1 MAVVVI
7 DMERISSQKLG
18 ANLKFESKF
27 EVQQSNQET
36 EKFTAEG
43 QETSLL
49 NEIIVATSEN
59 NSKSS
64 SHSEAIDFRLCSPP
78 IGNFLF
84 WFFLNLK
91 FESKFE
97 VQQSKQET
105 EKFQIEGQ
113 ETSLLNEIIVG
124 TSENNSKSV
133 SNSEAIDFRLC
144 SPPIGNFLFW
154 FLIAGIL

>member
-36 EKFTAEG
+36 EKFPAEG

-64 SHSEAIDFRLCSPP
+64 NHSEAIDFRLCSPP
-78 IGNFLF
+78 IGNFCF
-84 WFFLNLK
+84 DFF
-91 FESKFE
+91 
-97 VQQSKQET
+97 
-105 EKFQIEGQ
+105 
-113 ETSLLNEIIVG
+113 EI
-124 TSENNSKSV
+124 
-133 SNSEAIDFRLC
+133 
-144 SPPIGNFLFW
+144 
-154 FLIAGIL
+154 

>member
-78 IGNFLF
+78 IGI
-84 WFFLNLK
+84 FFCYL
-91 FESKFE
+91 
-97 VQQSKQET
+97 
-105 EKFQIEGQ
+105 
-113 ETSLLNEIIVG
+113 
-124 TSENNSKSV
+124 
-133 SNSEAIDFRLC
+133 
-144 SPPIGNFLFW
+144 
-154 FLIAGIL
+154 FLIASLNLSMKFSK

>member
-49 NEIIVATSEN
+49 NEIIVATSQN

-64 SHSEAIDFRLCSPP
+64 SHSEAIDFRQCSPP
-78 IGNFLF
+78 IGISLF
-84 WFFLNLK
+84 
-91 FESKFE
+91 
-97 VQQSKQET
+97 
-105 EKFQIEGQ
+105 
-113 ETSLLNEIIVG
+113 
-124 TSENNSKSV
+124 
-133 SNSEAIDFRLC
+133 
-144 SPPIGNFLFW
+144 
-154 FLIAGIL
+154 

>member
-59 NSKSS
+59 NSKTSN
-64 SHSEAIDFRLCSPP
+64 HIKAIDFRLCSPP
-78 IGNFLF
+78 IGNFLI
-84 WFFLNLK
+84 
-91 FESKFE
+91 
-97 VQQSKQET
+97 T
-105 EKFQIEGQ
+105 
-113 ETSLLNEIIVG
+113 
-124 TSENNSKSV
+124 
-133 SNSEAIDFRLC
+133 
-144 SPPIGNFLFW
+144 
-154 FLIAGIL
+154 

>member
-78 IGNFLF
+78 IGNFF
-84 WFFLNLK
+84 VFIFDCE
-91 FESKFE
+91 FESKYE
-97 VQQSKQET
+97 VKQMNQET
-105 EKFQIEGQ
+105 EKFQAEGQ
-113 ETSLLNEIIVG
+113 ESSFLNKII
-124 TSENNSKSV
+124 
-133 SNSEAIDFRLC
+133 
-144 SPPIGNFLFW
+144 
-154 FLIAGIL
+154 IAMS